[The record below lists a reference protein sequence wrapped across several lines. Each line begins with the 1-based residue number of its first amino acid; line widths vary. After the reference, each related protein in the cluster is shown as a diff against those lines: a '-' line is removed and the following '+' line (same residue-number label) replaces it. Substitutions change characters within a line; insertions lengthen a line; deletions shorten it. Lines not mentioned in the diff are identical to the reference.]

1 MADEKLE
8 YGPFA
13 ILTQRDLARLFH
25 VSTTTVQ
32 RMRSE
37 PGFPHKKAFGGGVAG
52 WLFRDILEFI
62 EQAPPVDSDDAE
74 E

>member
-1 MADEKLE
+1 MAGEKQE

-13 ILTQRDLARLFH
+13 LLTQRDLARLFC
-25 VSTTTVQ
+25 VSTSTIQ

-37 PGFPHKKAFGGGVAG
+37 PRFPVKKAFGGGVSG
-52 WLFRDILEFI
+52 WLFRDILAYI
-62 EQAPPVDSDDAE
+62 EQAPPVGREDTE

>member
-13 ILTQRDLARLFH
+13 LLTQRDLARLFH
-25 VSTTTVQ
+25 VSTTTIQ

-37 PGFPHKKAFGGGVAG
+37 PAFPAKKAFGGGVSG
-52 WLFRDILEFI
+52 WLFRDILAYI
-62 EQAPPVDSDDAE
+62 EQAPPVGSDDTE